1 MIITTLIIVL
11 YISCFIHVILVFA
24 RFWKGM
30 YHRYDVGLHPR
41 EQIADILSAAK
52 DHTDSLEDHVTLLE
66 KVTS

>member
-1 MIITTLIIVL
+1 
-11 YISCFIHVILVFA
+11 
-24 RFWKGM
+24 M

-52 DHTDSLEDHVTLLE
+52 DHTDSLEDHISLLE